1 MLVGYKVPREE
12 YKLLF
17 KDSKIYTRFMNYIKA
32 IHFNDWED
40 LYERL
45 DIRIAKDDEDRKKHF
60 PIDEIN
66 SYKDDWVQING
77 VVYQDKNGNRQIDV
91 DINELFRVI
100 LTWFCFKSVNNSF
113 LVNVYVF
120 YYKYTHRDNNYEDV
134 FYILPEKYH
143 TIIINIL
150 NRLNM
155 NLDTYIRK
163 ETIKLTKA
171 HSIYDNKK

>member
-1 MLVGYKVPREE
+1 MLVAYKVPREE

-17 KDSKIYTRFMNYIKA
+17 KDSKLFKRFLNYIEA
-32 IHFNDWED
+32 IHFDDCND

-45 DIRIAKDDEDRKKHF
+45 DIRVVKDDKDKSIHF

-66 SYKDDWVQING
+66 SYKDDWVQVNG
-77 VVYQDKNGNRQIDV
+77 VVYQDKHGNRQIDA

-113 LVNVYVF
+113 LVRVYLF
-120 YYKYTHRDNNYEDV
+120 YYKYIHSDNNYDDI
-134 FYILPEKYH
+134 FYILPDKYH
-143 TIIINIL
+143 NIIMNIL
-150 NRLNM
+150 NRFNM

-171 HSIYDNKK
+171 KSIYDK

>member
-1 MLVGYKVPREE
+1 MLVAYKVPREE

-17 KDSKIYTRFMNYIKA
+17 KDSKLFKRFLNYIEA
-32 IHFNDWED
+32 IHFDDCND

-45 DIRIAKDDEDRKKHF
+45 DIRVVKDDKDKSIHF

-66 SYKDDWVQING
+66 SYKGDWVQVNG
-77 VVYQDKNGNRQIDV
+77 VVYQDKHGNRQIDV

-113 LVNVYVF
+113 FVRVYLF
-120 YYKYTHRDNNYEDV
+120 YYKYIHSDNNYDDI
-134 FYILPEKYH
+134 FYILPDKYH
-143 TIIINIL
+143 NIIMNIL
-150 NRLNM
+150 NRFNM

-171 HSIYDNKK
+171 KSIYDK